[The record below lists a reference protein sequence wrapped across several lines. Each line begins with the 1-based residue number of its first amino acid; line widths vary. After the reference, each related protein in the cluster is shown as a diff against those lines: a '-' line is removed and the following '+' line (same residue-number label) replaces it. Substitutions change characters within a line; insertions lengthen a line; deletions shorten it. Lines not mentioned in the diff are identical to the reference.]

1 MSPGGH
7 DSKNKS
13 MSIRS
18 EDYFYISGPK
28 RSGGEEGDRMR
39 RKKRK
44 RGRRKKKRKRSKQR
58 EL

>member
-1 MSPGGH
+1 MSPGRH
-7 DSKNKS
+7 DSKYKF
-13 MSIRS
+13 MSVRS
-18 EDYFYISGPK
+18 EDYLDISGPK

-58 EL
+58 ES